1 MTWLFLMKQRSD
13 LPSIIS
19 KFYNEIFT
27 QFGKR
32 IKIFQSD
39 NALKYV
45 QSIVTTFCD
54 IHGIIH
60 QTTCSH
66 TFPQNSVAE
75 RKHRHLLDVART
87 LMFNMHVSKQFW
99 GDVVLT
105 ACLLIN
111 RIFVL

>member
-1 MTWLFLMKQRSD
+1 MDDYSRMTWLFLMKHRSD

-32 IKIFQSD
+32 IRIFRAD
-39 NALKYV
+39 NALEYV

-54 IHGIIH
+54 AHGIIH
-60 QTTCSH
+60 Q
-66 TFPQNSVAE
+66 NGVAE

-87 LMFNMHVSKQFW
+87 LMFNMHVPKQF
-99 GDVVLT
+99 
-105 ACLLIN
+105 
-111 RIFVL
+111 